1 MIQRRV
7 FGGDGCI
14 GVAFF
19 CFAVALVVGGGLY
32 HICWLLVGE
41 DYVRGKSERI
51 ISAPHDLAEG

>member
-19 CFAVALVVGGGLY
+19 CFAVALVVGGGVVSYMLA
-32 HICWLLVGE
+32 IGW
-41 DYVRGKSERI
+41 RGLCERKV
-51 ISAPHDLAEG
+51 